1 MEQESVNPAIGSIL
15 NEQKLKNIVYPARLF
30 KARLNEEFLRA
41 NRTRKPFL
49 FIKIY
54 AHQFDVLGWG
64 RPSKIVE
71 NTWKISVLT
80 MFSHLRFIDVLGYFT
95 SSTTQGS
102 SRRSATNRK
111 PRFSRHT
118 FTRATRKKTISK

>member
-1 MEQESVNPAIGSIL
+1 MEQENINPAIGSIL
-15 NEQKLKNIVYPARLF
+15 NEQKLKNIVYPTRLF

-54 AHQFDVLGWG
+54 SHQFDVLGWG

-80 MFSHLRFIDVLGYFT
+80 MFSHLRFIDVLGYLSDNSGIGIILLNSDLDT
-95 SSTTQGS
+95 LISI
-102 SRRSATNRK
+102 RK
-111 PRFSRHT
+111 EILH
-118 FTRATRKKTISK
+118 